1 MSLNSVLH
9 DIAHAVGM
17 NKDHPI
23 HAAIDDAV
31 PPAHSEEKGE
41 EEDTNA

>member
-23 HAAIDDAV
+23 HADIDAAV
-31 PPAHSEEKGE
+31 EPDKDEEKGE
-41 EEDTNA
+41 EDKPNA